1 MNKYSL
7 HITMM
12 VGMGR
17 TATFTSVTG
26 DDPSGGERLY
36 LGVSTCYTPVDS
48 GISFYFNQLFILFYL
63 TSGLSCM
70 KEQSLL

>member
-12 VGMGR
+12 TGMGR

-26 DDPSGGERLY
+26 MTPRGEEIVY
-36 LGVSTCYTPVDS
+36 
-48 GISFYFNQLFILFYL
+48 
-63 TSGLSCM
+63 
-70 KEQSLL
+70 

>member
-26 DDPSGGERLY
+26 MTLGVERLY

>member
-12 VGMGR
+12 TGMGR

-26 DDPSGGERLY
+26 MTLGGKRLY
-36 LGVSTCYTPVDS
+36 IRC
-48 GISFYFNQLFILFYL
+48 FYVLHACGLRHFIFILINYL
-63 TSGLSCM
+63 FCFIWQGHLFL
-70 KEQSLL
+70 KENVLV

>member
-26 DDPSGGERLY
+26 MTPRGGEIVFR
-36 LGVSTCYTPVDS
+36 C
-48 GISFYFNQLFILFYL
+48 FYVLHACGLRHFVLF
-63 TSGLSCM
+63 
-70 KEQSLL
+70 

>member
-17 TATFTSVTG
+17 TATF
-26 DDPSGGERLY
+26 Y

>member
-26 DDPSGGERLY
+26 MTLGGERLY

>member
-26 DDPSGGERLY
+26 MTPRGERLY